1 MPMPRRS
8 FIYLVPAL
16 ALIGCAT
23 PSATPQSGGSLRFS
37 DDERR
42 IISAHYAQ
50 LRGPRPVQP
59 PAQAAKPGDKLAPG
73 QRPNKLPTDLDNKLP
88 ALAAPH
94 TRLVLG
100 GDVILVNRDTHDILD
115 VIPQVAY

>member
-1 MPMPRRS
+1 MPMQRRA
-8 FIYLVPAL
+8 FIFLVPAL

-23 PSATPQSGGSLRFS
+23 QSAQHPGGGLRFS
-37 DDERR
+37 EDERR
-42 IISAHYAQ
+42 IIGEYYTQ
-50 LRGPRPVQP
+50 IRGRKPGPQ
-59 PAQAAKPGDKLAPG
+59 PAQVARPGDKLAPG

-100 GDVILVNRDTHDILD
+100 ADDILVNRDSHDILD